1 MITLTN
7 VYSLKLS
14 DQAKADYNWFEKT
27 QSASFMARINRLLHQ
42 LEDTPRRGIGRPK
55 PLGWDLEGYWSVRI
69 DREHRI
75 VYEIRERE
83 VVVLVLSMRGHY
95 EAL

>member
-1 MITLTN
+1 MYELI
-7 VYSLKLS
+7 LS
-14 DQAKADYNWFEKT
+14 EQAQADYDWLAQTHGEAFIE
-27 QSASFMARINRLLHQ
+27 RVDRLLLQ
-42 LEDTPRRGIGRPK
+42 LKHTPRRGIGKPK
-55 PLGWDLEGYWSVRI
+55 PLGWDLGGYWSVRI

>member
-42 LEDTPRRGIGRPK
+42 LEDIPRRGIGRPK
-55 PLGWDLEGYWSVRI
+55 PLEGYWSVRI

-95 EAL
+95 EAQ

>member
-1 MITLTN
+1 MYELI
-7 VYSLKLS
+7 LS
-14 DQAKADYNWFEKT
+14 EQAQADYDWLAETHGGAFIE
-27 QSASFMARINRLLHQ
+27 RVDRLLRQ
-42 LEDTPRRGIGRPK
+42 LKNTPRQGIGRPK

-95 EAL
+95 EAQ